1 MLKNHLNDDDDAP
14 DGKLPILA
22 GNHLSSAEG
31 QNPFY
36 GFQEAEEIQL
46 RDYLDVIMRRKW
58 LILTILALAF
68 LSTLICT
75 LASTK
80 IYEASAVIEVNQ
92 ETPQVTKFEEVL
104 ASKVQAREFYETQVE
119 LISSRA
125 MINRVIDKLDLTNNP
140 VIIDTLFGGGSYHL
154 GRRIKDLFKSFMPS
168 IEGSKN
174 DSAVTED
181 FVRRQKVVKYV
192 SKNLSATPSRKSM
205 LINVTFRSPERQ
217 LSLMVVNTLV
227 EDFIS
232 WKMEQRL
239 DSSGIA
245 RDFLMLQID
254 RAKINLEKA
263 EEQLNLFAK
272 KAGIVSL
279 DARLNSIYRHLEEL
293 NTVIATAEA
302 DMIAK
307 KAAYQQALKDGH
319 ANLPRILESRLI
331 ANLKD
336 KYAEL
341 SSSYEDLKTTFYDD
355 YPKAKTL
362 KARLDSIAEL
372 IKAEEIGIFMTIK
385 NEYESAQEV
394 VRAIEKR
401 IELQKEVVLD
411 LNDRATQYS
420 IMAREVDTNKVIY
433 QSLLQRAKEIESMA
447 GVSSSNIQIVN
458 RADLPFLAVKPNVKL
473 NLLLSIII
481 GFLGGI
487 GCAFVAE
494 YFADAVTNPSE
505 ISDRFH
511 IPLLGTIPQ
520 AKPDEYGL
528 ESLFLHHPWA
538 PFSEAIRSS
547 RVAIQLSGSGNH
559 SKCFLITSTL
569 PSEGKTTLAV
579 NLALSFA
586 AAGEKT
592 VLIDA
597 DLRKPRLHEV
607 FDLKHRVNGNGL
619 SSFLADVNNKLKAFN
634 TYQENLKV
642 ILAGPVPPNPAELLA
657 SKRFKLLLEELLSRC
672 DRIILDGPPHIG
684 FADTLILSR
693 CVGGIVLVS
702 SMGETS
708 REAIGQ
714 FKKSIK
720 NVNGTILGC
729 IVNKVD
735 YSSKYGYGGYY
746 RSYQKYSGYGLE
758 EHSTAKLHLPPT

>member
-1 MLKNHLNDDDDAP
+1 MVKNHVNNDDDST
-14 DGKLPILA
+14 GGTLPALA
-22 GNHLSSAEG
+22 GNHLPSADG
-31 QNPFY
+31 QSPFY
-36 GFQEAEEIQL
+36 EFQKVEDIQL
-46 RDYLDVIMRRKW
+46 RDYLDVMLRRKW
-58 LILTILALAF
+58 LIMTVLALTF
-68 LSTLICT
+68 LSTMVFT

-80 IYEASAVIEVNQ
+80 IYEASAVVEVNQ

-119 LISSRA
+119 LICSRA
-125 MINRVIDKLDLTNNP
+125 MINRVIDKLDLTNHP
-140 VIIDTLFGGGSYHL
+140 VIVETLFGDGRFEL
-154 GRRIKDLFKSFMPS
+154 GRWVGDIFKFFEPS
-168 IEGSKN
+168 IEKRKN
-174 DSAVTED
+174 ASAISED
-181 FVRRQKVVKYV
+181 LIRRQKVIKYIER
-192 SKNLSATPSRKSM
+192 NLSAIPSRNSM
-205 LINVTFRSPERQ
+205 LINVKFRSPDRQ
-217 LSLMVVNTLV
+217 LSLMVVNTLA
-227 EDFIS
+227 EEFIN
-232 WKMEQRL
+232 WKMQQRL
-239 DSSGIA
+239 EASGIA

-254 RAKINLEKA
+254 RAKINLERA
-263 EEQLNLFAK
+263 EEQLNQFAK

-293 NTVIATAEA
+293 NSAIAIAEA

-319 ANLPRILESRLI
+319 ANLPRVLESRLI

-336 KYAEL
+336 RFAEL
-341 SSSYEDLKTTFYDD
+341 SSSYEDLKTTFHDE
-355 YPKAKTL
+355 YPKAKNL
-362 KARLDSIAEL
+362 KARLDSIGAL
-372 IKAEEIGIFMTIK
+372 IRAEENGIMMTIK
-385 NEYESAQEV
+385 NEYESAQEI
-394 VRAIEKR
+394 VRSLEQR
-401 IELQKEVVLD
+401 IELQKRTVLD

-433 QSLLQRAKEIESMA
+433 QSLLQRVKEIESMA
-447 GVSSSNIQIVN
+447 GVSSSNIQIVG
-458 RADLPFLAVKPNVKL
+458 RADLPLLPVKPDIKL
-473 NLLLSIII
+473 NLLLSIFI
-481 GFLGGI
+481 GLLGGI

-494 YFADAVTNPSE
+494 HFADMVTNPTE
-505 ISDRFH
+505 ISDRFQ

-520 AKPDEYGL
+520 VKPDEQGL
-528 ESLFLHHPWA
+528 ETAFLRHPWA

-547 RVAIQLSGSGNH
+547 RVAVQLSGSGNH

-607 FDLKHRVNGNGL
+607 FDLNHRVNGNGL
-619 SSFLADVNNKLKAFN
+619 SSFLADVTNKLKTFN
-634 TYQENLKV
+634 KYHENLKV

-657 SKRFKLLLEELLSRC
+657 SKRFMFLLEELLRQNN
-672 DRIILDGPPHIG
+672 RVILDGPPHIG

-693 CVGGIVLVS
+693 CAGGIVLVS

-714 FKKSIK
+714 FKKSITIA
-720 NVNGTILGC
+720 NGTILGC
-729 IVNKVD
+729 IANKVD

-746 RSYQKYSGYGLE
+746 RSYQKYSSYGLE
-758 EHSTAKLHLPPT
+758 NHVEKQLPVS

>member
-1 MLKNHLNDDDDAP
+1 MVKNQNNDDGDST
-14 DGKLPILA
+14 GRKLPSIA
-22 GNHLSSAEG
+22 GSHLTIADG

-36 GFQEAEEIQL
+36 EFQEDDEIQL
-46 RDYLDVIMRRKW
+46 RDYLDVILRRKW
-58 LILTILALAF
+58 LILTILALVF
-68 LSTLICT
+68 LSTLIFT

-119 LISSRA
+119 LISSRT
-125 MINRVIDKLDLTNNP
+125 MINRVIDKLDLKNNP
-140 VIIDTLFGGGSYHL
+140 VIIEKLFGGDSYHM
-154 GRRIKDLFKSFMPS
+154 GRRIKDLLKSFMPS

-181 FVRRQKVVKYV
+181 YVRRQKVVKYV

-205 LINVTFRSPERQ
+205 LIDVTFRSPDRQ
-217 LSLMVVNTLV
+217 LSFMVVNTLV
-227 EDFIS
+227 EDFIN

-239 DSSGIA
+239 DASGIA

-279 DARLNSIYRHLEEL
+279 DARMNSIYRHLEEL
-293 NTVIATAEA
+293 NSAIAAAEA

-319 ANLPRILESRLI
+319 ANLPRVLESRLI

-341 SSSYEDLKTTFYDD
+341 NSSYEDLKTTFHDD

-362 KARLDSIAEL
+362 KARLDSIAAL

-385 NEYESAQEV
+385 NEFESAQEV
-394 VRAIEKR
+394 VSAMEKR
-401 IELQKEVVLD
+401 IELQKEMVLD

-433 QSLLQRAKEIESMA
+433 QSLLQRVKEIESMA

-458 RADLPFLAVKPNVKL
+458 RADLPLIAVKPNIKL

-487 GCAFVAE
+487 SCAFLAE

-505 ISDRFH
+505 ITDRFQ
-511 IPLLGTIPQ
+511 IPLLGTVPQ

-528 ESLFLHHPWA
+528 EISFLRHPWA

-547 RVAIQLSGSGNH
+547 RVAVQLSGSGNH
-559 SKCFLITSTL
+559 SKSFLITSTL

-619 SSFLADVNNKLKAFN
+619 SSFLANVTNKLKTFN
-634 TYQENLKV
+634 KYYDNLKI

-657 SKRFKLLLEELLSRC
+657 SKRFMVLLEELLSRC

-702 SMGETS
+702 SIGETS

-714 FKKSIK
+714 FKKSIT

-735 YSSKYGYGGYY
+735 YKSKYGYGGYY
-746 RSYQKYSGYGLE
+746 RSYQKYSSYGLE
-758 EHSTAKLHLPPT
+758 NQGEKQLPVS

>member
-1 MLKNHLNDDDDAP
+1 MENNYVNDDIDLVER
-14 DGKLPILA
+14 KLPVTA
-22 GNHLSSAEG
+22 GGNLLSDKN
-31 QNPFY
+31 QNPLY
-36 GFQEAEEIQL
+36 EFQGNKEMPL

-58 LILTILALAF
+58 LIITVLALTF
-68 LSTLICT
+68 LSTLVFT

-80 IYEASAVIEVNQ
+80 LYEATAVIEVNQ
-92 ETPQVTKFEEVL
+92 ATQQVTKFEEVL

-119 LISSRA
+119 LICSRA
-125 MINRVIDKLDLTNNP
+125 MINRVIDRLDLINHP
-140 VIIDTLFGGGSYHL
+140 VIVETLFGGGKFDV
-154 GRRIKDLFKSFMPS
+154 RRRLREIIESFTPS
-168 IEGSKN
+168 IEAERNGSAITK
-174 DSAVTED
+174 D
-181 FVRRQKVVKYV
+181 FVRRQKVVEYI
-192 SKNLSATPSRKSM
+192 SENLSAIPSRKSM
-205 LINVTFRSPERQ
+205 LIDVKFRSPERQ
-217 LSLMVVNTLV
+217 LSLLVVNTLAD
-227 EDFIS
+227 EFIN
-232 WKMEQRL
+232 WKMQQRL
-239 DSSGIA
+239 EASDMA

-263 EEQLNLFAK
+263 EEQMNHFAK
-272 KAGIVSL
+272 EAGIVSL

-293 NTVIATAEA
+293 NSAIASAEA

-307 KAAYQQALKDGH
+307 KAAYQQAVKDGH
-319 ANLPRILESRLI
+319 ANLPRVLESRLI

-341 SSSYEDLKTTFYDD
+341 SSSYEDLKTTFHDD
-355 YPKAKTL
+355 YPKAKNL
-362 KARLDSIAEL
+362 KARLDSVAAL
-372 IKAEEIGIFMTIK
+372 IKAEEYGILMTVK
-385 NEYESAQEV
+385 SEYESAQEV
-394 VRAIEKR
+394 VSAMEKR
-401 IELQKEVVLD
+401 IELQKQLVLD

-458 RADLPFLAVKPNVKL
+458 RADLPLLPVKPNVKL
-473 NLLLSIII
+473 NLLLSIVI
-481 GFLGGI
+481 GLLCGI

-494 YFADAVTNPSE
+494 HFADIVTNPSE
-505 ISDRFH
+505 ISDRFK
-511 IPLLGTIPQ
+511 IPLLGTIPYS
-520 AKPDEYGL
+520 KTDEHGL
-528 ESLFLHHPWA
+528 EYSFLRHPWA
-538 PFSEAIRSS
+538 PFYEANRSS
-547 RVAIQLSGSGNH
+547 RVAAQLSGTGKH
-559 SKCFLITSTL
+559 SKCILITSTL

-579 NLALSFA
+579 NLSLSFA

-607 FDLKHRVNGNGL
+607 FDLKQRVNGNGL
-619 SSFLADVNNKLKAFN
+619 SSFLADVNNKLKVFN
-634 TYQENLKV
+634 TYHENLSV

-714 FKKSIK
+714 FKKSIS

-746 RSYQKYSGYGLE
+746 RSYHKYSGYGLE
-758 EHSTAKLHLPPT
+758 NRGEKQLPSS

>member
-1 MLKNHLNDDDDAP
+1 M
-14 DGKLPILA
+14 I
-22 GNHLSSAEG
+22 
-31 QNPFY
+31 
-36 GFQEAEEIQL
+36 
-46 RDYLDVIMRRKW
+46 
-58 LILTILALAF
+58 
-68 LSTLICT
+68 
-75 LASTK
+75 
-80 IYEASAVIEVNQ
+80 
-92 ETPQVTKFEEVL
+92 
-104 ASKVQAREFYETQVE
+104 VE
-119 LISSRA
+119 
-125 MINRVIDKLDLTNNP
+125 
-140 VIIDTLFGGGSYHL
+140 TLFGDGKFEVR
-154 GRRIKDLFKSFMPS
+154 RRIREIIESFTPS
-168 IEGSKN
+168 IEIGKN
-174 DSAVTED
+174 RSAISED
-181 FVRRQKVVKYV
+181 FVRRQKVVEYI
-192 SKNLSATPSRKSM
+192 SENLSATPSRKSM
-205 LINVTFRSPERQ
+205 LIDVAFRSPERQ

-227 EDFIS
+227 EDFIN

-239 DSSGIA
+239 EASGIA

-263 EEQLNLFAK
+263 EEQMNHFAK
-272 KAGIVSL
+272 QAGIVSL

-293 NTVIATAEA
+293 NSAIASAEA
-302 DMIAK
+302 DMIEK
-307 KAAYQQALKDGH
+307 KAAYQQALKEGH

-341 SSSYEDLKTTFYDD
+341 SSSYEDLKITFHDD

-362 KARLDSIAEL
+362 KARLDNIAAL

-394 VRAIEKR
+394 VLAMEKR
-401 IELQKEVVLD
+401 IELQKEMVLD

-420 IMAREVDTNKVIY
+420 IMAREVETNKVIY

-458 RADLPFLAVKPNVKL
+458 RADLPLLAVKPNVKL
-473 NLLLSIII
+473 NLLLSIVI
-481 GFLGGI
+481 GILGGI
-487 GCAFVAE
+487 GCAFLAE
-494 YFADAVTNPSE
+494 YFADAVTNPNE
-505 ISDRFH
+505 ISDRFQ

-520 AKPDEYGL
+520 AKPDEHGL
-528 ESLFLHHPWA
+528 EISFLRHPWA

-547 RVAIQLSGSGNH
+547 RVAVQLSGSGNH
-559 SKCFLITSTL
+559 SKSFLITSTS

-607 FDLKHRVNGNGL
+607 FDLKHQANGNGL
-619 SSFLADVNNKLKAFN
+619 SSLLADVTNKLKTFN
-634 TYQENLKV
+634 THHENLKV

-657 SKRFKLLLEELLSRC
+657 SRRFKLVLEELLSRC

-702 SMGETS
+702 SLGETS

-714 FKKSIK
+714 FKKSIS

-746 RSYQKYSGYGLE
+746 RSYQKYSRYGLE
-758 EHSTAKLHLPPT
+758 EHSAAKLHLPLT

>member
-1 MLKNHLNDDDDAP
+1 MGKNHVNDDIDSK
-14 DGKLPILA
+14 DGKLPVRV
-22 GNHLSSAEG
+22 GSHLPSAEG

-36 GFQEAEEIQL
+36 EFQEAEENQL

-58 LILTILALAF
+58 LILTVLTMVF
-68 LSTLICT
+68 LSTLIFT

-80 IYEASAVIEVNQ
+80 IYEASAVIEVKQ

-119 LISSRA
+119 LICSMA
-125 MINRVIDKLDLTNNP
+125 MINRVIDKLDLTNHA
-140 VIIDTLFGGGSYHL
+140 VIVETLFGDGRFKV
-154 GRRIKDLFKSFMPS
+154 GRRIRDIFKYFMPG
-168 IEGSKN
+168 IEKEKN
-174 DSAVTED
+174 GSAVSED
-181 FVRRQKVVKYV
+181 FVRRQKVVEYI
-192 SKNLSATPSRKSM
+192 SENLSATPSRKSM
-205 LINVTFRSPERQ
+205 LLDVAFRSPDRR
-217 LSLMVVNTLV
+217 LSLLVVNTLI

-239 DSSGIA
+239 EASGIA

-263 EEQLNLFAK
+263 EEQMNHFAK
-272 KAGIVSL
+272 QAGIVSL

-307 KAAYQQALKDGH
+307 KAVYQQAVKDGH
-319 ANLPRILESRLI
+319 ANLPRVLESRLI

-341 SSSYEDLKTTFYDD
+341 SSSYEDLRTTFHDD
-355 YPKAKTL
+355 YPKAKNL
-362 KARLDSIAEL
+362 KARLDSIAAL
-372 IKAEEIGIFMTIK
+372 IKAEEYGILMTIK
-385 NEYESAQEV
+385 SEYESAQEIV
-394 VRAIEKR
+394 FAIEKR
-401 IELQKEVVLD
+401 IELQKEIILD

-447 GVSSSNIQIVN
+447 GVSASNILIVS
-458 RADLPFLAVKPNVKL
+458 RADLPFMAVKPDIKRD
-473 NLLLSIII
+473 LLLSIVI
-481 GFLGGI
+481 GLLSGI
-487 GCAFVAE
+487 GCAFLAE

-505 ISDRFH
+505 ISDRFQ
-511 IPLLGTIPQ
+511 IPLLGTIPYT
-520 AKPDEYGL
+520 KPDEHGI
-528 ESLFLHHPWA
+528 ENSFLRHPWA

-547 RVAIQLSGSGNH
+547 RVAVQLSGSGNH
-559 SKCFLITSTL
+559 SKCVLITSTL

-619 SSFLADVNNKLKAFN
+619 SSFLADVTNKLKTFN
-634 TYQENLKV
+634 KYHENLKV

-657 SKRFKLLLEELLSRC
+657 SKRFMFLLEKLLRRH

-702 SMGETS
+702 SIGETS
-708 REAIGQ
+708 REAIGH
-714 FKKSIK
+714 FKKSIT

-729 IVNKVD
+729 IANKMD

-746 RSYQKYSGYGLE
+746 RSYQKYGRYGLE
-758 EHSTAKLHLPPT
+758 EHSAAKPKLPAN

>member
-1 MLKNHLNDDDDAP
+1 
-14 DGKLPILA
+14 
-22 GNHLSSAEG
+22 
-31 QNPFY
+31 
-36 GFQEAEEIQL
+36 
-46 RDYLDVIMRRKW
+46 
-58 LILTILALAF
+58 
-68 LSTLICT
+68 
-75 LASTK
+75 
-80 IYEASAVIEVNQ
+80 
-92 ETPQVTKFEEVL
+92 
-104 ASKVQAREFYETQVE
+104 
-119 LISSRA
+119 
-125 MINRVIDKLDLTNNP
+125 
-140 VIIDTLFGGGSYHL
+140 
-154 GRRIKDLFKSFMPS
+154 
-168 IEGSKN
+168 
-174 DSAVTED
+174 
-181 FVRRQKVVKYV
+181 
-192 SKNLSATPSRKSM
+192 M

-279 DARLNSIYRHLEEL
+279 DARMNSIYRHLEEL

-319 ANLPRILESRLI
+319 ANLPRVLESRLI

-341 SSSYEDLKTTFYDD
+341 SSSYEDLKTTFRDD

-362 KARLDSIAEL
+362 KARLDSIAAL

-394 VRAIEKR
+394 VSALEKR
-401 IELQKEVVLD
+401 IELQKQVVLD

-487 GCAFVAE
+487 GCAFLAE
-494 YFADAVTNPSE
+494 YFADAVANPSE
-505 ISDRFH
+505 ISDRFQ

-520 AKPDEYGL
+520 AKPGEHGL
-528 ESLFLHHPWA
+528 ESLFLRHPWA

-547 RVAIQLSGSGNH
+547 RVAVQLSGTGKH
-559 SKCFLITSTL
+559 SKCILITSTL

-586 AAGEKT
+586 TAGEKT

-607 FDLKHRVNGNGL
+607 FDLEHRVNGNGL
-619 SSFLADVNNKLKAFN
+619 SSFLADVTNKLKTFN
-634 TYQENLKV
+634 KYHENLKV
-642 ILAGPVPPNPAELLA
+642 ILSGPVPPNPVELLA
-657 SKRFKLLLEELLSRC
+657 SKRFMFLLKELLSRH
-672 DRIILDGPPHIG
+672 DRVILDGPPHIG
-684 FADTLILSR
+684 FADALILSR

-702 SMGETS
+702 SIGETS
-708 REAIGQ
+708 REAIVQ
-714 FKKSIK
+714 FKKSIT

-735 YSSKYGYGGYY
+735 YNRKYGYGGYY
-746 RSYQKYSGYGLE
+746 RTYQKYNRYGFE
-758 EHSTAKLHLPPT
+758 NNGEKQLPVS